1 MNKRKNIITLIG
13 VIILIGTAFS
23 FFQFKKN
30 KSNNISVK
38 TIIVTK
44 EDIKSY
50 LNTTG
55 VVKAKNIKDYYGSQL
70 KVTGINFKIGDKVK
84 KGDILMS
91 FDTSDMQN
99 AAKQAKLQYDSAVL
113 QRQDLLNQNAKISGK
128 INDLDS
134 EIVAVKSKIEQLKLD
149 KNTVNSY
156 GFINTVSALK
166 DKITNKEKKYSKEAT
181 NILDSNGQPSEM
193 AQTDGSSSVDGL
205 QQLSKALT
213 TLETQKNSIQPI
225 SEEKLKQMD
234 NTVALAKIAFESANS
249 RLRYMPEN
257 LIADFDGT
265 VTALNA
271 TIGSIVNPASA
282 ALTIEDLEN
291 LKVIVSLGKS
301 DIDKV
306 KMGQTATIR
315 SNGKEYDGKIS
326 FISPSGKKGVTGI
339 GMMAATTNS
348 DVTMDTEI
356 ELDKS
361 DESLKAEFGVDVDV
375 LLAERN
381 SVITV
386 PMEAIKAV
394 KGGRYV
400 VYTVDANRKVSERE
414 VKLGIQSEINSEIL
428 SGINIGER
436 IILNPST
443 TIRDG
448 ITVKF
453 SGKGGTN
460 D

>member
-1 MNKRKNIITLIG
+1 MIC
-13 VIILIGTAFS
+13 TAFG
-23 FFQFKKN
+23 FFQFRKN

-44 EDIKSY
+44 ENIKSY

-55 VVKAKNIKDYYGSQL
+55 VVKAKNIRDYYGSQL
-70 KVTGINFKIGDKVK
+70 KVTSINFKVGNKVK
-84 KGDILMS
+84 KGDVLMS
-91 FDTSDMQN
+91 FDTSDLQN
-99 AAKQAKLQYDSAVL
+99 AAKQAKIQYDSAIL
-113 QRQDLLNQNAKISGK
+113 QRQDLLNQNAKISSK

-134 EIVAVKSKIEQLKLD
+134 EIADVKSKIEQLKLD
-149 KNTVNSY
+149 RNIATNNY

-181 NILDSNGQPSEM
+181 NILDNNEHDSQM
-193 AQTDGSSSVDGL
+193 VQTDSSSSVAVL
-205 QQLSKALT
+205 QQLSKVLT
-213 TLETQKNSIQPI
+213 TLETQRNSIQPI

-249 RLRYMPEN
+249 RLKYMPEN
-257 LIADFDGT
+257 LTADFDGT
-265 VTALNA
+265 VTSLNA
-271 TIGSIVNPASA
+271 AIGSIASPTSA
-282 ALTIEDLEN
+282 TVTIEDLEN

-306 KMGQTATIR
+306 KVDQNATIR
-315 SNGKEYDGKIS
+315 SNGKEYNGKIT
-326 FISPSGKKGVTGI
+326 FISPSGKKGVSGI
-339 GMMAATTNS
+339 GMMAATTSN
-348 DVTMDTEI
+348 DVTMDAEI
-356 ELDKS
+356 ELYKS
-361 DESLKAEFGVDVDV
+361 DENLKAEFGVDVDV

-381 SVITV
+381 SVVTV

-414 VKLGIQSEINSEIL
+414 VKLGIQSETNAEIL
-428 SGINIGER
+428 KGVNTGER

-443 TIRDG
+443 MIRDG
-448 ITVKF
+448 IIVKLN
-453 SGKGGTN
+453 SRGGAN